1 MAEEDKSLENGEG
14 GGEPKDWKAEA
25 RKWES
30 RAKANFEKAKAY
42 DEAQEAGKSE
52 LEKARAKAEKLDG
65 ELKAMKAKAERDA
78 LTAGTSAVTAT
89 ADPAADLDAL
99 VEKVNEDYD
108 ISGVALSKAWAN
120 ALRKLRVAATGARQF
135 PEIPLN
141 LKTGSLDGIAAATS
155 GTVNGKLAKTPTK
168 VLAIMG
174 AGSSPRM
181 RGAL

>member
-1 MAEEDKSLENGEG
+1 
-14 GGEPKDWKAEA
+14 
-25 RKWES
+25 
-30 RAKANFEKAKAY
+30 
-42 DEAQEAGKSE
+42 
-52 LEKARAKAEKLDG
+52 
-65 ELKAMKAKAERDA
+65 MKAKAERDA
-78 LTAGTSAVTAT
+78 LTAGASAVTAT

-181 RGAL
+181 RGALLLPESSPSSSLLRRLPAPCPRG